1 MQKRVLEADE
11 ARRSD
16 EQSRTLLLDKQI
28 RARESLEHELRTA
41 NSEIEHLRVEAAQS
55 KRSIQTE
62 ATEREKRLTKTAR
75 DFVDLV
81 DAQLT
86 ECLTPVTMEIGLASS
101 SSSSGGGSSGGF
113 AAMDESPAHVMLRRA
128 MARLDTDDIISSTAT
143 TSSNSSSS
151 RSTTENNNST
161 SPMFPQRTVLH
172 KLYQLQKMRGAFEHV
187 VRNAENKY
195 IQKIRVLEG
204 HVTSKTKQLDRLV
217 GKQRMLLEHQN
228 STSVEESNVRI
239 QMEEKRQELM
249 DSAHEI
255 DSLRGMNMTVEAE
268 KVKAEKELATQKK
281 MNEDLALQL
290 SKAATIME
298 SLRDS
303 QHQLQKKM
311 KHREQQMSLY
321 TNELRTKSEK
331 HLQQSHSHEQQQQS
345 QQQQSQQQPL
355 SEVNQ
360 YRDGSLRA
368 SIQNQVRETQRTIE
382 QSSAGL
388 LDQERSRYLS
398 ASDLNVS
405 QNGVHRSG
413 GTKNKGRARKVRI
426 HRSGSVDIRFDPDQ
440 MSAMA
445 NAAAAAE
452 QNQNNHGALQQQQQQ
467 QQQQTI
473 DPKLVH
479 LHDQLHEKQDGLQ
492 QLLHEIRSL
501 VGTTETF
508 LDHFFKFKGGGSLRE
523 REPLVSRSS
532 GHFSQTSDSPSVS
545 VLQRDVM
552 TLLDSNARLALQLQ
566 ALGKDLQTV
575 YRRFKAMEIN
585 LAQQAV
591 SETNRENRNFVGRP
605 RAPSADVG
613 PIVEQMQKWGRDL
626 QNAASQLSTSQ
637 IRA

>member
-1 MQKRVLEADE
+1 MLEADE

-86 ECLTPVTMEIGLASS
+86 ECLTPVPMEIGLASS
-101 SSSSGGGSSGGF
+101 SSGGF
-113 AAMDESPAHVMLRRA
+113 VAMDESPAHVMLRRA
-128 MARLDTDDIISSTAT
+128 MARLDTDDIISSTA
-143 TSSNSSSS
+143 SSDSNSNSSSS
-151 RSTTENNNST
+151 TENNNNT

-228 STSVEESNVRI
+228 STSVEESNLRI

-255 DSLRGMNMTVEAE
+255 DSLRGMNMTVKAE

-331 HLQQSHSHEQQQQS
+331 HLQ
-345 QQQQSQQQPL
+345 PL
-355 SEVNQ
+355 
-360 YRDGSLRA
+360 
-368 SIQNQVRETQRTIE
+368 
-382 QSSAGL
+382 
-388 LDQERSRYLS
+388 
-398 ASDLNVS
+398 
-405 QNGVHRSG
+405 
-413 GTKNKGRARKVRI
+413 
-426 HRSGSVDIRFDPDQ
+426 
-440 MSAMA
+440 
-445 NAAAAAE
+445 
-452 QNQNNHGALQQQQQQ
+452 
-467 QQQQTI
+467 
-473 DPKLVH
+473 
-479 LHDQLHEKQDGLQ
+479 
-492 QLLHEIRSL
+492 
-501 VGTTETF
+501 
-508 LDHFFKFKGGGSLRE
+508 
-523 REPLVSRSS
+523 
-532 GHFSQTSDSPSVS
+532 
-545 VLQRDVM
+545 
-552 TLLDSNARLALQLQ
+552 
-566 ALGKDLQTV
+566 
-575 YRRFKAMEIN
+575 
-585 LAQQAV
+585 
-591 SETNRENRNFVGRP
+591 
-605 RAPSADVG
+605 
-613 PIVEQMQKWGRDL
+613 
-626 QNAASQLSTSQ
+626 
-637 IRA
+637 